1 MLSSTPVNL
10 KIGRHILDVL
20 NPKPELI
27 DLDAIEDALWST
39 RRFSG
44 NPRALTIRQHTSL
57 VEALALRLNAA
68 PAVVRWCWHHDDHEG
83 IIGDIPGPLKH
94 FLNLA
99 AIQGNTTTLDEIE
112 IRLDAAICT
121 ARGIAFPDSEVRKKV
136 HFFDKLAE
144 TLEWRFVLNEPQA
157 IWNQPYR
164 NWLSEDEALGF
175 VDQATARERA
185 A

>member
-1 MLSSTPVNL
+1 MLSSSPVNL
-10 KIGRHILDVL
+10 KIGRHLLNVLD
-20 NPKPELI
+20 PKPELI
-27 DLDAIEDALWST
+27 DLDAIESSLWVA
-39 RRFSG
+39 RRFSN
-44 NPRALTIRQHTSL
+44 NPRALVVRQHTGM
-57 VEALALRLNAA
+57 VEKLAIHLNAE
-68 PAVVRWCWHHDDHEG
+68 PAVVEWCRHHDDHEG

-144 TLEWRFVLNEPQA
+144 TLEWLFVLGEPQA
-157 IWNQPYR
+157 IWNMPFR
-164 NWLSEDEALGF
+164 NWLSGEEAQGF
-175 VDQATARERA
+175 VDQAMAQERV
-185 A
+185 